1 MGARL
6 RHVSNSLGIALA
18 LALLAVLLLVS
29 SGGDDRQQR
38 VIDHTLRELREL
50 ATAMQSETV
59 TADGLELDP
68 TDRFRALQLA
78 FGNAVRALDAQADTL
93 VRDQNGTLRQAREL
107 AFRVFN
113 VADAAAPERVHPRA
127 MADRLAGI
135 GQQSRAFSDDVRAFA
150 GDQRLYLE
158 QRDRTQEHGRELVRQ
173 LRQRGLEA
181 AADAGF
187 AGLQQAQDRIRRT
200 MGQDAGP
207 VETTLQRLREVTVP
221 AAPLRSDL
229 NGLVDDLS
237 RLLARRMAM
246 SSHLGR
252 ITASELP
259 EQIES
264 LRESVARDYLHTLH
278 AVSDARVLL
287 NVYTL
292 MMLLILVYFGI
303 RLQVSHRSLN
313 RSHGQLEERVRER
326 THALETAYEEL
337 KESQVQLVQAE
348 KMSSLGQ
355 LVAGV
360 VHEINTPLL
369 YVMNNTDMTRESIAE
384 VRDQLEPLQ
393 ALVRCLNEPELPK
406 QEVKTLLESLRTS
419 LDVDALNESLEEIG
433 SLTTDSTEGL
443 NDIDTL
449 VKSLKDFSRLDR
461 ATYDRFD
468 VRDGIEKT
476 LTITKN
482 LLKYGIEV
490 ERELHDVPE
499 ILCAPSR
506 VNQVF
511 INLITNAAQAMDG
524 KGVLKITTYADGDG
538 WVHVEI
544 RDTGCGIPEENLQKV
559 LDPFFTT
566 KPVGQGTGLGLSIVR
581 KIMDEHHGK
590 LTIDSRVGVGTQITL
605 SFPVEGAGEAGQD
618 NQTAEAA

>member
-6 RHVSNSLGIALA
+6 RLVINTLGMVLALTLLGI
-18 LALLAVLLLVS
+18 LLLVS

-50 ATAMQSETV
+50 ATAMQSEAV

-68 TDRFRALQLA
+68 SDRFRALELA
-78 FGNAVRALDAQADTL
+78 FDNAVRVLDGQADTM
-93 VRDQNGTLRQAREL
+93 VRSDDGPLRGAREAAL
-107 AFRVFN
+107 TLFN
-113 VADAAAPERVHPRA
+113 ALDQSAHERLRPAVLS
-127 MADRLAGI
+127 DRLAAI
-135 GQQSRAFSDDVRAFA
+135 GDGDRGLGEDVRAFSA
-150 GDQRLYLE
+150 E
-158 QRDRTQEHGRELVRQ
+158 QRAYLIERDQILQEGRELVRQ
-173 LRQRGLEA
+173 LRQRGLDA
-181 AADAGF
+181 AADGTF
-187 AGLQQAQDRIRRT
+187 AGLQQAEDRIRRT
-200 MGQDAGP
+200 VGSDAGP
-207 VETTLQRLREVTVP
+207 VAATLQRLREVTIP
-221 AAPLRSDL
+221 PAPLRQARADL
-229 NGLVDDLS
+229 IDRLDG
-237 RLLARRMAM
+237 LLARRVATSGHLARIAA
-246 SSHLGR
+246 SS
-252 ITASELP
+252 LP
-259 EQIES
+259 ERIEE
-264 LRESVARDYLHTLH
+264 LRESVSRDYLYVLRS
-278 AVSDARVLL
+278 VSDARVLL

-292 MMLLILVYFGI
+292 MLVLILVYFGI
-303 RLQVSHRSLN
+303 RLQRSNRWLN
-313 RSHGQLEERVRER
+313 RSHTLLEERVRER
-326 THALETAYEEL
+326 TQELQDAYEEL
-337 KESQVQLVQAE
+337 QESQVQLVQAE

-369 YVMNNTDMTRESIAE
+369 YVMNNTDMTRESILE
-384 VRDQLEPLQ
+384 VRRQIEPVLD
-393 ALVRCLNEPELPK
+393 
-406 QEVKTLLESLRTS
+406 TLRSTI
-419 LDVDALNESLEEIG
+419 DVDALTENLEEVTA
-433 SLTTDSTEGL
+433 LTTDSAEGL

-476 LTITKN
+476 LTITRN

-490 ERELHDVPE
+490 ERDLREVPE

-524 KGVLKITTYADGDG
+524 KGVLKIATYADGDG
-538 WVHVEI
+538 WVHIEI
-544 RDTGCGIPEENLQKV
+544 RDTGCGIPEENLNRV

-581 KIMDEHHGK
+581 KIMDEHGGK

-605 SFPVEGAGEAGQD
+605 SFPVDGAGELGAD
-618 NQTAEAA
+618 NPEAEAA

>member
-6 RHVSNSLGIALA
+6 RLVINTLGMVLALTLLGI
-18 LALLAVLLLVS
+18 LLLVS

-50 ATAMQSETV
+50 ATAMQSEAV

-68 TDRFRALQLA
+68 SDRFRALELA
-78 FGNAVRALDAQADTL
+78 FDNAVRVLDGQADTM
-93 VRDQNGTLRQAREL
+93 VRSDDGPLRGAREAAL
-107 AFRVFN
+107 TLFN
-113 VADAAAPERVHPRA
+113 ALDQSAHERLRPAVLS
-127 MADRLAGI
+127 DRLAAI
-135 GQQSRAFSDDVRAFA
+135 GDGARGLGEDVRAFSA
-150 GDQRLYLE
+150 E
-158 QRDRTQEHGRELVRQ
+158 QRAYLIERDQILQEGRELVRQ
-173 LRQRGLEA
+173 LRQRGLDA
-181 AADAGF
+181 AADGTF
-187 AGLQQAQDRIRRT
+187 AGLQQAEDRIRRT
-200 MGQDAGP
+200 VGSDAGP
-207 VETTLQRLREVTVP
+207 VAATLQRLREVTIP
-221 AAPLRSDL
+221 PAPLRQARADL
-229 NGLVDDLS
+229 IDRLDG
-237 RLLARRMAM
+237 LLATRVATSGHLARIAA
-246 SSHLGR
+246 SS
-252 ITASELP
+252 LP
-259 EQIES
+259 ERIEE
-264 LRESVARDYLHTLH
+264 LRESVSRDYLYVLRS
-278 AVSDARVLL
+278 VSDARVLL

-292 MMLLILVYFGI
+292 MLVLILVYFGI
-303 RLQVSHRSLN
+303 RLQRSNRWLN
-313 RSHGQLEERVRER
+313 RSHTLLEERVRER
-326 THALETAYEEL
+326 TQELQDAYEEL
-337 KESQVQLVQAE
+337 QESQVQLVQAE

-369 YVMNNTDMTRESIAE
+369 YVMNNTDMTRESILE
-384 VRDQLEPLQ
+384 VRRQIEPVLD
-393 ALVRCLNEPELPK
+393 
-406 QEVKTLLESLRTS
+406 TLRSTI
-419 LDVDALNESLEEIG
+419 DVDALTENLEEVTA
-433 SLTTDSTEGL
+433 LTTDSAEGL

-476 LTITKN
+476 LTITRN

-490 ERELHDVPE
+490 ERDLREVPE

-524 KGVLKITTYADGDG
+524 KGVLKIATYADGDG
-538 WVHVEI
+538 WVHIEI
-544 RDTGCGIPEENLQKV
+544 RDTGCGIPEENLNRV

-581 KIMDEHHGK
+581 KIMDEHGGK

-605 SFPVEGAGEAGQD
+605 SFPVDGAGELGAD
-618 NQTAEAA
+618 NPEAEAA